1 MTFSSQNI
9 IASLNKSGIAKAS
22 HFEVQITGVGQSD
35 AERDMMFRCDTAE
48 LPGRT
53 IATAEHRVYG
63 PVQKIPYGT
72 LVNDTTL
79 SFLLSE
85 DMREKEYFEQWADKI
100 VGANTFGQSNG
111 KYNVEYYDTITGQV
125 TIRQYGEAGQLSS
138 VHSLIEAYPI
148 SIAPVS
154 MTWSDEAAAKL
165 SITFAFR
172 DYKVV
177 FNRSDQPGL
186 GASFGF
192 SFGPGGLAA
201 SARIP
206 GVGNISAQG
215 GLNALNAATGNINT
229 PFGAIRF

>member
-1 MTFSSQNI
+1 MTFSVQNI
-9 IASLNKSGIAKAS
+9 VASLNKSGVAKAS
-22 HFEVQITGVGQSD
+22 HFEVQITGIGASD
-35 AERDMMFRCDTAE
+35 LERDMMFRCDSAE

-53 IATAEHRVYG
+53 ISTAEYRIYG
-63 PVQKIPYGT
+63 PVQKIPYGS
-72 LVNDTTL
+72 LVGDVNLT
-79 SFLLSE
+79 FLLSE
-85 DMREKEYFEQWADKI
+85 DMREKEYFERWADTI
-100 VGANTFGQSNG
+100 VGAGTFGKSTG
-111 KYNVEYYDTITGQV
+111 KYNVEYYDTITGQIV
-125 TIRQYGEAGQLSS
+125 IRQYGEAGQLTSI
-138 VHSLIEAYPI
+138 HTLIEAYPI

-154 MTWSDEAAAKL
+154 MSWGDEAPAKL
-165 SITFAFR
+165 SITFSYR

-206 GVGNISAQG
+206 GLGNISALG
-215 GLNALNAATGNINT
+215 GLGATGQVNT

>member
-1 MTFSSQNI
+1 MTFSAQNI
-9 IASLNKSGIAKAS
+9 LATLNKSGVAKAS

-35 AERDMMFRCDTAE
+35 LERDMMFRCDTAE

-63 PVQKIPYGT
+63 PIQKIPYGT
-72 LVNDTTL
+72 LVNDITL
-79 SFLLSE
+79 GFLLSE
-85 DMREKEYFEQWADKI
+85 DMREKEYFERWADTI
-100 VGANTFGQSNG
+100 VGAGTFGQSTG
-111 KYNVEYYDTITGQV
+111 KYNVEYYDTITGQIV
-125 TIRQYGEAGQLSS
+125 IRQYGEAGQLTSI
-138 VHSLIEAYPI
+138 HTLIEAYPI

-154 MTWSDEAAAKL
+154 MSWGDEAPAKL
-165 SITFAFR
+165 SITFSYR

-192 SFGPGGLAA
+192 SFGPVGLAA

-206 GVGNISAQG
+206 GLGNISALG
-215 GLNALNAATGNINT
+215 GLGATGQVNT
-229 PFGAIRF
+229 PFGAIRL